1 MKIGNLKINF
11 PILTTR
17 QRKRKL
23 LLLTSE
29 DRLKDLPSIYTKI
42 PADPHKKLNLLKQ
55 YLVTY
60 SDEFHLKVIKNLK

>member
-42 PADPHKKLNLLKQ
+42 PADPQKKTESAEAIFSN
-55 YLVTY
+55 
-60 SDEFHLKVIKNLK
+60 IIG